1 MFNLKQIISATVIA
15 TATLTTA
22 PAVFADNDERIYQ
35 QNKAQYIS
43 KKQAGQIAQKQIKNS
58 KVKKVEF
65 DHDSH
70 YGATFDVEL
79 VNAQGME
86 YDVKVNA
93 KTGKII
99 AQDHD
104 DRDDHHDRDDHDD

>member
-1 MFNLKQIISATVIA
+1 MLNLKQLISATVIA

-22 PAVFADNDERIYQ
+22 PAVFADNDDRIYQ

-43 KKQAGQIAQKQIKNS
+43 KKQAGQIAQQQIKNS

-79 VNAQGME
+79 INAQGVE
-86 YDVKVNA
+86 YDVKVDA
-93 KTGKII
+93 KTGKIL

-104 DRDDHHDRDDHDD
+104 DRDDRDDHDD